1 MSAVQDLAKLKCTIC
16 TRRKKG
22 FKSRAG
28 LQRHETLKH
37 STYNILPPHIQPVSD
52 SELLHLKKAII
63 KELQKR
69 LKNHHNAVGEQF
81 FSIYCSENSFV
92 GIFKTHIT
100 RYSPCGSFY
109 FCRFSG
115 ENAFDEIGE
124 ILSDKNWGVRNYG
137 QGQLSFV
144 RLHISE
150 EFENSDHKQKTKKAK
165 QKLLANGGMTVEW
178 KVSGGKDKENHI
190 FEAGSAKFRFFL
202 DQCQI

>member
-16 TRRKKG
+16 TRRIKG
-22 FKSRAG
+22 FKSHIG

-37 STYNILPPHIQPVSD
+37 STYNILPPHIQPVSG

-69 LKNHHNAVGEQF
+69 LKNHHNAVGKQS
-81 FSIYCSENSFV
+81 FSIYCNEDAFV
-92 GIFKTHIT
+92 GIFKTHII
-100 RYSPCGSFY
+100 RYSLYRFFY

-124 ILSDKNWGVRNYG
+124 ILSDKNWEECNYG

-165 QKLLANGGMTVEW
+165 QKLLANGGMTIE
-178 KVSGGKDKENHI
+178 
-190 FEAGSAKFRFFL
+190 
-202 DQCQI
+202 